1 MNYTFTY
8 KFGADIANKYD
19 LMFSPSNSSRK
30 DSTDTGAGLH
40 IALVGED
47 FNNDT
52 NTNAVVFANKN
63 YDDQAMNH
71 ISGVDSEKT
80 NYSNLYIESG
90 SSDAVLGEE
99 AISHKGTLRCL
110 GTFEPRKANTDEKVD
125 VRVVAWFEGTDSHV
139 VSAQKLSDVSAN
151 LDFKVVKA
159 EVRA

>member
-1 MNYTFTY
+1 
-8 KFGADIANKYD
+8 
-19 LMFSPSNSSRK
+19 MFSPSNSSRK

-71 ISGVDSEKT
+71 ISGVGSEKT

-90 SSDAVLGEE
+90 SSDAVLGE
-99 AISHKGTLRCL
+99 
-110 GTFEPRKANTDEKVD
+110 
-125 VRVVAWFEGTDSHV
+125 
-139 VSAQKLSDVSAN
+139 
-151 LDFKVVKA
+151 
-159 EVRA
+159 

>member
-1 MNYTFTY
+1 
-8 KFGADIANKYD
+8 
-19 LMFSPSNSSRK
+19 MFSPSNSSRK

-63 YDDQAMNH
+63 YDGQAMNH
-71 ISGVDSEKT
+71 ISGVGSEKT
-80 NYSNLYIESG
+80 DYSNLYIESG

-125 VRVVAWFEGTDSHV
+125 VRVVAWFEGTDRHV

-159 EVRA
+159 EAKA

>member
-1 MNYTFTY
+1 
-8 KFGADIANKYD
+8 
-19 LMFSPSNSSRK
+19 
-30 DSTDTGAGLH
+30 
-40 IALVGED
+40 
-47 FNNDT
+47 
-52 NTNAVVFANKN
+52 
-63 YDDQAMNH
+63 MNH
-71 ISGVDSEKT
+71 ISGVGSEKT

-125 VRVVAWFEGTDSHV
+125 VRVVAWFEGTDRHV